1 MKINLLPWRE
11 EVVAFNKAI
20 FIRLMLSA
28 LILSVI
34 ALLLGYQLY
43 FSQVSH
49 SQSYLKAL
57 EEAKTNLGKKVSLF
71 FNQKKMQEEVNKR
84 ITVLERLQQSRY
96 ETVRLLNQIIKVTP
110 KGIYLL
116 KMERKDKQVEILGMT
131 NSNLLITQLMKD
143 INLSPE
149 LEIVSLQ
156 KVEKSEGKNLVVT
169 QFDLILTLT
178 MDGHRVKKEA
188 TKPQDEIN
196 NPATEILKMRENQEK
211 KIENIV
217 NEGKKP

>member
-11 EVVAFNKAI
+11 EVIAFNKAI
-20 FIRLMLSA
+20 FIRLMLGA

-43 FSQVSH
+43 FSQVSY
-49 SQSYLKAL
+49 SQSYLQAL
-57 EEAKTNLGKKVSLF
+57 EKAKTNLGEKVNLF
-71 FNQKKMQEEVNKR
+71 FNQKKMQEEINKR
-84 ITVLERLQQSRY
+84 IIVLKRLQQSRY
-96 ETVRLLNQIIKVTP
+96 ETVRLLNQIIQVTP

-178 MDGHRVKKEA
+178 MDGDQVKKNEA
-188 TKPQDEIN
+188 KPKDEIN
-196 NPATEILKMRENQEK
+196 NPATEILKMRENQGK
-211 KIENIV
+211 KIESIV
-217 NEGKKP
+217 NEGKKQ